1 MLDGRFVDELF
12 YRKVSTLFFLRANI
26 QSEGNL
32 SAFLYTVSL
41 MQWVPNPY

>member
-12 YRKVSTLFFLRANI
+12 YRKVSILSFLRAKI

-32 SAFLYTVSL
+32 SAFLHTVSL
-41 MQWVPNPY
+41 MRWVPTPY